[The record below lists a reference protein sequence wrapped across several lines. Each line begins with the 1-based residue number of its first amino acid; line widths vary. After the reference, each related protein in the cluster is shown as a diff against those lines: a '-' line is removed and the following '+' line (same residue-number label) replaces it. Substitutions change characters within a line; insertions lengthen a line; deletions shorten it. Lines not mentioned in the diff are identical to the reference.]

1 MAKILE
7 LDLENEERL
16 CALGSALS
24 SPARIQILKLLYHN
38 SFNVAEIAE
47 KLQIPTSS
55 AAVYIRSLETAGLIN
70 TKMQK
75 GIRGSM
81 KICSRKYDNI
91 DITLT
96 ADDPD
101 VDKVYSLSIPIG
113 CYSDCEVMPTCGIA
127 SESGMIGH
135 DDRPDAFFLP
145 EHVNAQILWTCGG
158 FVLYKI
164 PWQFDEPVHIKRIL
178 ITFEACSETFNY
190 KEDWISDI
198 SISLDGHDC
207 GTWRSPADYGSRR
220 GRLNPAWWPSGSTQ
234 FGELVTLE
242 INEQGCTINGKPSAA
257 VTVRDFVFH
266 SSKPISLRIENKAN
280 AEYVG
285 GFNLFGKHFG
295 DYEQDISVSFVYAD

>member
-24 SPARIQILKLLYHN
+24 SLARIQILKLLYHN

-75 GIRGSM
+75 GSRGSM

-91 DITLT
+91 NITLT

-113 CYSDCEVMPTCGIA
+113 CYSDCEVMRHCKRKR
-127 SESGMIGH
+127 
-135 DDRPDAFFLP
+135 DDRP
-145 EHVNAQILWTCGG
+145 
-158 FVLYKI
+158 
-164 PWQFDEPVHIKRIL
+164 
-178 ITFEACSETFNY
+178 
-190 KEDWISDI
+190 
-198 SISLDGHDC
+198 
-207 GTWRSPADYGSRR
+207 RR
-220 GRLNPAWWPSGSTQ
+220 PSGRVLPAGACKRTDS
-234 FGELVTLE
+234 VDVRW
-242 INEQGCTINGKPSAA
+242 ICA
-257 VTVRDFVFH
+257 VQ
-266 SSKPISLRIENKAN
+266 N
-280 AEYVG
+280 
-285 GFNLFGKHFG
+285 
-295 DYEQDISVSFVYAD
+295 SVAV

>member
-7 LDLENEERL
+7 LDLKNEEQL

-55 AAVYIRSLETAGLIN
+55 AAVYIRSLEAAGLIN
-70 TKMQK
+70 TKLQK
-75 GIRGSM
+75 GSRGSM

-91 DITLT
+91 EITLT
-96 ADDPD
+96 ADDPA
-101 VDKVYSLSIPIG
+101 VDRVYSISIPIG
-113 CYSDCEVMPTCGIA
+113 CYSDCEVLPTCGIA
-127 SESGMIGH
+127 NEMGIIGH

-145 EHVNAQILWTCGG
+145 EHHTAQILWTCGG

-164 PWQFDEPVHIKRIL
+164 PWKFDAPVHLKRIL

-190 KEDWISDI
+190 KEDWLSDI
-198 SISLDGHDC
+198 SISLDGLDC
-207 GTWRSPADYGSRR
+207 GTWRSPADHGSRR
-220 GRLNPAWWPSGSTQ
+220 GRLNPLWWPSGSTQ
-234 FGELVTLE
+234 YGELVTLE
-242 INEQGCTINGKPSAA
+242 ITEHGCTLNGCPSSN
-257 VTVRDFVFH
+257 VSLRDFDFH
-266 SSKPISLRIENKAN
+266 SEKPILFRIENKPD

-295 DYEQDISVSFVYAD
+295 DYEQDISVSFVYTE